1 MPDFLSKDFSMYVKE
16 ETKMPYL
23 SSKDYSITLN
33 MPTISWKPTIEPYSK
48 LVYAREHYEPKDIIR
63 NGPATIVFW
72 KDGTKTIVKLTEG
85 GSDDPYAAFCMALAK
100 KIFKTNGSV
109 KRIVSKT
116 RLEPKEK

>member
-1 MPDFLSKDFSMYVKE
+1 MPYSLSKNDINFTM
-16 ETKMPYL
+16 
-23 SSKDYSITLN
+23 SS
-33 MPTISWKPTIEPYSK
+33 TINWNNLKPLIEPCSQ
-48 LVYAREHYEPKDIIR
+48 LVYAREYYEPKDIIR

-72 KDGTKTIVKLTEG
+72 KDGTKTIVKLAEG

-100 KIFKTNGSV
+100 KIFKTNGNV